1 MILKLNSFSAEDTF
15 KIGKRLAALLK
26 GNELILL
33 SGNLGAGKTVLT
45 KGIGSYFK
53 IEPNS
58 IVSPT
63 FTLMNIYEGTNKIFH
78 LDLYRI
84 GENSN
89 GPVPEID
96 DNLGHGII
104 IVEWAQYLE
113 QLYAGEDN
121 LINIELFTGNDY
133 NESRDIIIS
142 SKTINTDISYFTT

>member
-15 KIGKRLAALLK
+15 EIGRKLAGLLK

-33 SGNLGAGKTVLT
+33 SGDLGAGKTVLT
-45 KGIGSYFK
+45 KGIGAFFK

-63 FTLMNIYEGTNKIFH
+63 FTLMNIYEGIKKIFH

-84 GENSN
+84 GENLN

-96 DNLGHGII
+96 DNIGRGII

-113 QLYAGEDN
+113 QLYSREDN
-121 LINIELFTGNDY
+121 LINIELIAGDDY
-133 NESRDIIIS
+133 NESRDIIIGS
-142 SKTINTDISYFTT
+142 EAINTDISYFTT

>member
-15 KIGKRLAALLK
+15 KIGRKLAALLQ

-45 KGIGSYFK
+45 KGIGSFFK

-63 FTLMNIYEGTNKIFH
+63 FTLMNIYEGTENIFH

-84 GENSN
+84 GENLN

-96 DNLGHGII
+96 DNIGHGII

-113 QLYAGEDN
+113 QLYSGEDN

-142 SKTINTDISYFTT
+142 SETINTDMSYFTT